1 MTFVKVLCNIHFLKL
16 SLDSFLTEETFE
28 SNEAFSQFEP
38 DFGKVFMDG
47 VSKICGRQPL
57 KNLK

>member
-1 MTFVKVLCNIHFLKL
+1 MTFVKVLCNIHFLKC

-38 DFGKVFMDG
+38 DFGKVFMDE
-47 VSKICGRQPL
+47 VSKICGRQP
-57 KNLK
+57 